1 MYYIGTNSYFFI
13 IGVEVI
19 NFKAKDSEINAIL
32 LFPGNISNNVSVDN
46 IKKIELNEYVYDFI
60 EVDDILD
67 IHKCLFKKHGLK

>member
-67 IHKCLFKKHGLK
+67 IHKCLLKKHGLK

>member
-46 IKKIELNEYVYDFI
+46 IKKIELNEYVYDYI

-67 IHKCLFKKHGLK
+67 IHKCLLKKHGLK